1 MIKDEE
7 GLGKYLHNLRIAR
20 GYSLSS
26 LAKLLDVDED
36 YMLCLEERSITL
48 DIEDWFKL
56 KKLLEIEDDEI
67 KGFILDEDEEAN
79 LEYKRQF
86 KNRKLIQ
93 YQENI
98 NNLTSILRK
107 NTKQLVGELNGI
119 LKFIEEKDE
128 ENK

>member
-7 GLGKYLHNLRIAR
+7 GLGKYLHDLRIAR
-20 GYSLSS
+20 DYSLKG
-26 LAKLLDVDED
+26 LAKLLGVDED
-36 YMLCLEERSITL
+36 YMLCLEEGTITL

-67 KGFILDEDEEAN
+67 KRFILEEDEEAN

-107 NTKQLVGELNGI
+107 NTKQLVEELNGI
-119 LKFIEEKDE
+119 LKYIEEKDE

>member
-7 GLGKYLHNLRIAR
+7 GLGKYLHDLRIAR

-26 LAKLLDVDED
+26 LSKILGVDED
-36 YMLCLEERSITL
+36 YMMCLEEGSITL

-67 KGFILDEDEEAN
+67 KGFILDEVEEAK

-86 KNRKLIQ
+86 KNRKLIS

-107 NTKQLVGELNGI
+107 NTKQLVEELNGI
-119 LKFIEEKDE
+119 LKYIEEKDE

>member
-7 GLGKYLHNLRIAR
+7 GLGKYLHDLRIAR

-26 LAKLLDVDED
+26 LSKILEVDED
-36 YMLCLEERSITL
+36 YMMCLEEGSAIL

-67 KGFILDEDEEAN
+67 KGFILDEAEELK
-79 LEYKRQF
+79 LENKRKF

-93 YQENI
+93 YQQNI
-98 NNLTSILRK
+98 NNLSAMLRK
-107 NTKQLVGELNGI
+107 NTKQLVEELEEV
-119 LKFIEEKDE
+119 LKYIEKDE

>member
-7 GLGKYLHNLRIAR
+7 GLGKYLHDLRIAR
-20 GYSLSS
+20 GYSLKG

-36 YMLCLEERSITL
+36 YMLCLEEGSITL

-67 KGFILDEDEEAN
+67 KGFILDEVEEAK

-107 NTKQLVGELNGI
+107 NTKQLVEELNGI
-119 LKFIEEKDE
+119 LKYIEEKDE